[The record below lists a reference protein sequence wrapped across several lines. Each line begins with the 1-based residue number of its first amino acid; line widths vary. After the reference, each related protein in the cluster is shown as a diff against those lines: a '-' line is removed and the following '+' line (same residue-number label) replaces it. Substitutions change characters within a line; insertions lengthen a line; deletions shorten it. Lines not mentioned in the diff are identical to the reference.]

1 MNPNAK
7 EFVPAFNMNPF
18 AKEFVSK
25 NNKTKTLD
33 TLSVLSTTV
42 AENVLFELNPVHKEL
57 LAQRA
62 LEALITKIPTITS
75 IDDLEQVA
83 QISYNHEN
91 GVDIWELFWNGTH
104 AILDNRISSWQFPDM
119 SIRDIIHYYFD
130 DEITISPDSSI
141 DLLASSAPAIQLLV
155 TPFSDPTYYW
165 SEHPWKSIP

>member
-7 EFVPAFNMNPF
+7 EFVPAFTMNPF

-75 IDDLEQVA
+75 VDDLEQVA
-83 QISYNHEN
+83 QISTTD
-91 GVDIWELFWNGTH
+91 GVYELFWNGTH

-155 TPFSDPTYYW
+155 TPFSDPTYW

>member
-7 EFVPAFNMNPF
+7 EFVPAFTMNPF

-57 LAQRA
+57 LATRA

-75 IDDLEQVA
+75 VDDLEQVA
-83 QISYNHEN
+83 QISTTD
-91 GVDIWELFWNGTH
+91 GVYELFWNGTH

-141 DLLASSAPAIQLLV
+141 DLLVSSAPAIQLLV
-155 TPFSDPTYYW
+155 TPFSDPTYW

>member
-7 EFVPAFNMNPF
+7 EFVPAFTMNPF

-25 NNKTKTLD
+25 NKTLD

-62 LEALITKIPTITS
+62 LEALITQIPTITS
-75 IDDLEQVA
+75 VDDLEQVA

-91 GVDIWELFWNGTH
+91 GVDIYELFWNGTH

-130 DEITISPDSSI
+130 DITISPDSSI

-155 TPFSDPTYYW
+155 TP
-165 SEHPWKSIP
+165 

>member
-7 EFVPAFNMNPF
+7 EFVPAFTMNPF

-75 IDDLEQVA
+75 VDDLEQVA
-83 QISYNHEN
+83 QISTTD
-91 GVDIWELFWNGTH
+91 GVYELFWNGTH

-141 DLLASSAPAIQLLV
+141 HLPASSAPAMQLLV
-155 TPFSDPTYYW
+155 TPFSDPTYW

>member
-7 EFVPAFNMNPF
+7 EFVPAFTMNPF

-25 NNKTKTLD
+25 NKTLD

-62 LEALITKIPTITS
+62 LEALITQIPTITS
-75 IDDLEQVA
+75 VDDLEQVA
-83 QISYNHEN
+83 QISTTD
-91 GVDIWELFWNGTH
+91 GVYELFWNGTH

-130 DEITISPDSSI
+130 DITISPDSSI

-155 TPFSDPTYYW
+155 TL
-165 SEHPWKSIP
+165 

>member
-7 EFVPAFNMNPF
+7 EFVPAFTMNPF

-25 NNKTKTLD
+25 NKNKTLD

-75 IDDLEQVA
+75 VDDLEQVA
-83 QISYNHEN
+83 QISTTD
-91 GVDIWELFWNGTH
+91 GVYELFWNGTH

-141 DLLASSAPAIQLLV
+141 DLLASSAPGIQLLV
-155 TPFSDPTYYW
+155 TPFSDPTYW